1 MIWGQS
7 NSKDIPKSPIT
18 VADIESVFGKGFKE
32 ESPSKFG
39 ESISYR
45 FSNKNYSIVIKIE
58 PSFGIKTISEY
69 NKMMSPKGVTWKPI
83 SNDPDGAMI
92 EVRDD
97 KIDDNAKNP
106 VVEYIRKDKHIRLQV
121 LGIYYDYDRK
131 EDMPKVRD
139 EMRQKLAQL
148 KRIP

>member
-1 MIWGQS
+1 MIWEQS

-32 ESPSKFG
+32 EAPSKFG

-58 PSFGIKTISEY
+58 PSFGTKTISEY
-69 NKMMSPKGVTWKPI
+69 NKMMLPKGVTWWPI

-92 EVRDD
+92 EVR
-97 KIDDNAKNP
+97 DDNAKNP
-106 VVEYIRKDKHIRLQV
+106 VVEYIRKDKHIRLQG